1 MRPNGVNTSYGYDSV
16 SRLLSLLHQQGANTV
31 DGAIYTY
38 DNAGNRH
45 SKQNLLNGVTE
56 NYIYDAIDQLKQVTQ
71 GATTTESYTYDSVG
85 NRLSSLNVA
94 TYSYDSSNHLNSSSD
109 GVSYTYDNNGNTLTK
124 TDGNGT
130 TQYVWDFDNR
140 LKSVTLPNPG
150 GTLVFKYDLLGR
162 RIQKTSVAGTTNFV
176 YDGSNMVAELSS
188 TGAVVAKYFQ
198 GTNIDQPLA
207 MSRGGVID
215 FYNMDGLS
223 SITSV
228 YDLAGMQA
236 ATYSFASFGNTSS
249 TGGLF
254 NPFQYTG
261 REWDSDSGLH
271 YYRARYYDA
280 AVGRFISEDP
290 IRFASDT
297 TNFYAYVGN
306 DPVDESDPFGLCPPD
321 KQCFAQL
328 KCRTVNDWRA
338 LGRQHCFW
346 YVQGSTGIQYILGA
360 GPNPPTGNNRM
371 LNIWPP
377 NPNTQTGVD
386 NRGAGTA
393 WDSGLSA
400 ANCPG
405 VDAMI
410 AAANGWPQ
418 NTVPYHEV
426 TGPNSDTA
434 AHYLGT
440 QGGFNPPA
448 PAGVMGWST
457 PLPPRPTPT
466 PH

>member
-271 YYRARYYDA
+271 YYRARYYSN
-280 AVGRFISEDP
+280 VTGRFLSEDP
-290 IRFASDT
+290 IRFNSGT
-297 TNFYAYVGN
+297 VNFYAYADN
-306 DPVDESDPFGLCPPD
+306 DPINGDDPFGLRTRVCCRPLRNAVFGRFLGFNHCYLVITSD
-321 KQCFAQL
+321 DDQL
-328 KCRTVNDWRA
+328 
-338 LGRQHCFW
+338 
-346 YVQGSTGIQYILGA
+346 QYHTYGLHRED
-360 GPNPPTGNNRM
+360 PGN
-371 LNIWPP
+371 
-377 NPNTQTGVD
+377 
-386 NRGAGTA
+386 
-393 WDSGLSA
+393 
-400 ANCPG
+400 
-405 VDAMI
+405 
-410 AAANGWPQ
+410 
-418 NTVPYHEV
+418 VPYPGGARPV
-426 TGPNSDTA
+426 PDDPTDVG
-434 AHYLGT
+434 GT
-440 QGGFNPPA
+440 
-448 PAGVMGWST
+448 
-457 PLPPRPTPT
+457 RERY
-466 PH
+466 